1 MTTTANQIAA
11 AKARLIEMLGTSPVV
26 YGDVKSVSA
35 SGMSRKIAFYC
46 VVDGEIQRVT
56 YEIALILDL
65 KHENGCLIKKGG
77 NMDMIFAV
85 IYDLGEVLYNNGYH
99 IRKESL

>member
-1 MTTTANQIAA
+1 MTTIQIEAA
-11 AKARLIEMLGTSPVV
+11 RERLIEMLGATPVI
-26 YGDVKSVSA
+26 YGTKVSA
-35 SGMSRKIAFYC
+35 RSGMSHQIGLYC
-46 VVDGEIQRVT
+46 VVGGRIERIS
-56 YEIALILDL
+56 YEVALVLGL
-65 KHENGCLIKKGG
+65 KHDNGCLIKKGG

>member
-1 MTTTANQIAA
+1 MLNTNK
-11 AKARLIEMLGTSPVV
+11 AKAARDLLIELLGATPVI
-26 YGDVKSVSA
+26 YGTKVSA
-35 SGMSRKIAFYC
+35 KSGMPHRIGLYC
-46 VVDGEIQRVT
+46 VVEGRIERIS
-56 YEIALILDL
+56 YEVALVLGL

>member
-1 MTTTANQIAA
+1 MTTIQIEAA
-11 AKARLIEMLGTSPVV
+11 HERLIEMLGATPVI
-26 YGDVKSVSA
+26 YGTKVSA
-35 SGMSRKIAFYC
+35 KSGMSHRIGLYC
-46 VVDGEIQRVT
+46 VVDGRIERIS
-56 YEIALILDL
+56 YEVALVLGL

>member
-1 MTTTANQIAA
+1 MTTIQIEA
-11 AKARLIEMLGTSPVV
+11 AKARLIEMLGDKPVI
-26 YGDVKSVSA
+26 YGTKVSA
-35 SGMSRKIAFYC
+35 NSGMSRIGLYC
-46 VVDGEIQRVT
+46 VVEGRIERIS
-56 YEIALILDL
+56 YEVALVLGL

-85 IYDLGEVLYNNGYH
+85 IYDLGKVLYNNGYH